1 LLLYLRNDIK
11 KYMMEPDRKVRLKV
25 DSLLLSFGGVYALHE
40 VSLDVRD
47 NEILAIIGP
56 NGAGKTALLNCING
70 FYKPQEGEIFY
81 DGKRITRMRPDK
93 LAKLG
98 IARTFQN
105 IELYTGLSTQDNI
118 MAARHVLMK
127 QNFVTGALYFGQALQ
142 EEIKHRQAVEEIID
156 FLEMAPMRKRVVG
169 VLPYGMQKRVELGRA
184 LALEPKIL
192 LLDEPMAGMNLEE
205 KEDIARFILDIFEG
219 QGATYP
225 DTPVLRDGI
234 RSIVLVEH
242 DMGVV
247 MDIAD
252 RIVVLDFGRKIA
264 EGTPAEIKTNPEVI
278 SAYLGKAKEG

>member
-1 LLLYLRNDIK
+1 LFK
-11 KYMMEPDRKVRLKV
+11 KYLLQEIILRMAEDRNVKLKI
-25 DSLLLSFGGVYALHE
+25 DRLLLSFGGVFALND
-40 VSLDVRD
+40 VSLEVRE

-70 FYKPQEGEIFY
+70 FYKPQDGEIYF
-81 DGKRITRMRPDK
+81 DGRKVTRMRPDK
-93 LAKLG
+93 LTKLG

-105 IELYTGLSTQDNI
+105 IELYTGLNTQDNI

-127 QNFVTGALYFGQALQ
+127 QNFLDGALYFGRALR

-156 FLEMAPMRKRVVG
+156 FLEMAPMRKRIVG

-184 LALEPKIL
+184 LALEPKML

-234 RSIVLVEH
+234 RSIILVEH

-247 MDIAD
+247 MDLAD

-264 EGTPAEIKTNPEVI
+264 EGTPDEIKNNPEVI
-278 SAYLGKAKEG
+278 SAYLGKEK

>member
-1 LLLYLRNDIK
+1 VKTHNQAKLRIED
-11 KYMMEPDRKVRLKV
+11 L
-25 DSLLLSFGGVYALHE
+25 SLSFGGVHALLE
-40 VSLDVRD
+40 ISLDIRD

-70 FYKPQEGEIFY
+70 FYKPQEGEIYY
-81 DGKRITRMRPDK
+81 DGQRITRMRPDK

-127 QNFVTGALYFGQALQ
+127 QSFVSGALYLGRALR
-142 EEIKHRQAVEEIID
+142 EEIKHRGTVEEIID
-156 FLEMAPMRKRVVG
+156 FLEMAPMRKKVVG
-169 VLPYGMQKRVELGRA
+169 VLPYGMQKRIELGRA
-184 LALEPKIL
+184 LALEPKVL

-234 RSIVLVEH
+234 RSIILVEH

-264 EGTPAEIKTNPEVI
+264 EGTPDEIKNNPEVI
-278 SAYLGKAKEG
+278 SAYLGKEE

>member
-1 LLLYLRNDIK
+1 MKTCSVDTEKQPTLRIDN
-11 KYMMEPDRKVRLKV
+11 L
-25 DSLLLSFGGVYALHE
+25 SLSFGGVSALVE
-40 VSLDVRD
+40 VNLDIRD
-47 NEILAIIGP
+47 REILAIIGP

-70 FYKPQEGEIFY
+70 FYKPQKGEITY
-81 DGKRITRMRPDK
+81 EGRRITRLRPDK

-105 IELYTGLSTQDNI
+105 IELYTGLNTQDNI

-127 QNFVTGALYFGQALQ
+127 QTFVTGGIYLGWALK
-142 EEIKHRQAVEEIID
+142 EEIAHRRVVEEIID
-156 FLEMAPMRKRVVG
+156 FLEIAPVRKKVVGLLSYGMRKRV
-169 VLPYGMQKRVELGRA
+169 ELARA
-184 LALEPKIL
+184 LALEPKVL

-205 KEDIARFILDIFEG
+205 KEDMARFILDVFEG

-225 DTPVLRDGI
+225 DTPVLRDGVRCI
-234 RSIVLVEH
+234 ILIEH

-264 EGTPAEIKTNPEVI
+264 EGTPAEISANPAVI
-278 SAYLGKAKEG
+278 SAYLGKER

>member
-1 LLLYLRNDIK
+1 MAEDEQVKLRIEK
-11 KYMMEPDRKVRLKV
+11 LF
-25 DSLLLSFGGVYALHE
+25 LSFGGVFALND
-40 VSLDVRD
+40 VSLDVRE

-70 FYKPQEGEIFY
+70 FYKPQKGEIYFK
-81 DGKRITRMRPDK
+81 GRKVARMRPDK
-93 LAKLG
+93 LAKQG

-105 IELYTGLSTQDNI
+105 IELYSGLSTQDNI

-127 QNFVTGALYFGQALQ
+127 QNFLTGALYFGRALR
-142 EEIKHRQAVEEIID
+142 EEISHRRVVEKIID
-156 FLEMAPMRKRVVG
+156 FLEMAPMRKKTVG

-184 LALEPKIL
+184 LALEPEVL
-192 LLDEPMAGMNLEE
+192 LLDEPMAGMNAEE

-234 RSIVLVEH
+234 RSIILVEH

-278 SAYLGKAKEG
+278 SAYLGKE

>member
-1 LLLYLRNDIK
+1 VGTDRQVKLRIDK
-11 KYMMEPDRKVRLKV
+11 L
-25 DSLLLSFGGVYALHE
+25 SLSFGGVRALID
-40 VSLDVRD
+40 VSMDIRE

-70 FYKPQEGEIFY
+70 FYKPQKGEIYY
-81 DGKRITRMRPDK
+81 DGQRITRMRPDK

-118 MAARHVLMK
+118 MAARHVLMR
-127 QNFVTGALYFGQALQ
+127 QNFVTGALYLGWALK
-142 EEIKHRQAVEEIID
+142 EEIEHRHTAEEIID
-156 FLEMAPMRKRVVG
+156 FLEIAPIRKRVVG

-184 LALEPKIL
+184 LALEPKAL

-205 KEDIARFILDIFEG
+205 KEDIARFILDIYEG
-219 QGATYP
+219 QGDTYP

-234 RSIVLVEH
+234 RCIILVEH

-252 RIVVLDFGRKIA
+252 RIIVLDFGRKIA

-278 SAYLGKAKEG
+278 SAYLGEEKHA

>member
-1 LLLYLRNDIK
+1 MMAPDINVK
-11 KYMMEPDRKVRLKV
+11 LQIDRLK
-25 DSLLLSFGGVYALHE
+25 LSFGGVFALND
-40 VSLDVRD
+40 VSLDVRE

-70 FYKPQEGEIFY
+70 FYKPQGGEIY
-81 DGKRITRMRPDK
+81 YGGNKITRMRPDK

-105 IELYTGLSTQDNI
+105 IELYGGLSTQDNI

-127 QNFVTGALYFGQALQ
+127 QNFIAGALYFGWALR
-142 EEIKHRQAVEEIID
+142 EEIRQRRAVEEIID

-184 LALEPKIL
+184 LALEPQIL

-264 EGTPAEIKTNPEVI
+264 EGTPDEIKTNPEVI
-278 SAYLGKAKEG
+278 RAYLGKD

>member
-1 LLLYLRNDIK
+1 MENNKRVKLRIDGLN
-11 KYMMEPDRKVRLKV
+11 
-25 DSLLLSFGGVYALHE
+25 LSFGGVNALVDMSFDIKE
-40 VSLDVRD
+40 

-70 FYKPQEGEIFY
+70 FYKPQKGEIY
-81 DGKRITRMRPDK
+81 YEGKTVTRMRPDK

-98 IARTFQN
+98 IARAFQN
-105 IELYTGLSTQDNI
+105 IELYLGLTTQDNI
-118 MAARHVLMK
+118 MAARHVLMR
-127 QNFVTGALYFGQALQ
+127 QNFVTGAIFWGWAQK
-142 EEIKHRQAVEEIID
+142 EEVEHRQRAEEIID
-156 FLEMAPMRKRVVG
+156 FLEMAPIRKKPVG
-169 VLPYGMQKRVELGRA
+169 VLPYGLQKRVELGRA
-184 LALEPKIL
+184 LALEPDVL

-205 KEDIARFILDIFEG
+205 KEDIARFILDIYEG
-219 QGATYP
+219 QGDTYP

-264 EGTPAEIKTNPEVI
+264 EGTPEEIKADPKVI
-278 SAYLGKAKEG
+278 SAYLGTEQA